1 MILTR
6 NVSANLHY
14 IHYLSLPRLHIQICQ
29 IVAVTIMT
37 RQFHEFFESS
47 IWWVFDNRPK
57 LDAPEGELPK
67 LDIWARLAAQDKLAE
82 SVLCPPKLGSAEQV
96 RLRSK

>member
-1 MILTR
+1 
-6 NVSANLHY
+6 
-14 IHYLSLPRLHIQICQ
+14 
-29 IVAVTIMT
+29 MT

-47 IWWVFDNRPK
+47 IWWVFDNWPK
-57 LDAPEGELPK
+57 LGAPEGELPK

-82 SVLCPPKLGSAEQV
+82 SVLCPPKRGSAEQV

>member
-1 MILTR
+1 MI
-6 NVSANLHY
+6 
-14 IHYLSLPRLHIQICQ
+14 
-29 IVAVTIMT
+29 

-47 IWWVFDNRPK
+47 IWWVFDNWPK

-96 RLRSK
+96 RLRSKWIRKQGAALSSQDGQTVHFMNHNFV

>member
-1 MILTR
+1 MFLQIYIT
-6 NVSANLHY
+6 SASC
-14 IHYLSLPRLHIQICQ
+14 YLPGLHIQICQ

-47 IWWVFDNRPK
+47 IWWVFDNWPNC
-57 LDAPEGELPK
+57 APEGELPK

-82 SVLCPPKLGSAEQV
+82 SVLCPPKHGSAEQV